1 MYDYAIY
8 IGRFQ
13 PFHNAHLAS
22 VRFALQKAQRLVIVV
37 GSDKTARNIKNP
49 WTAAERIAMI
59 SACLNDEELSRIS
72 FVTARDYVYNNNLWI
87 TSVQQ
92 LIREK
97 TEGSK
102 KVALVGFKKD
112 DSSFYLKLFK
122 EWAFLETGVNMPK
135 MDATA
140 VRECMFRQ
148 DVLTTQSLVPMP
160 VYNMLL
166 NYMGTDEYKRLHEE
180 FHHIEDYRAQWVGA
194 PFPPTFNTVDAV
206 VICSG
211 HVLVVR
217 RRGAPGKGLMALPG
231 GFLNAKEEIVDACL
245 RELKEETS
253 IKISPEKLKE
263 KIIREHV
270 FGSPGRSLRGRTI
283 THAFCFDLGHCDL
296 PKVKGDDD
304 AEKAWWVPLSEVHA
318 LSDQFFEDH
327 WHMIQFF
334 TSRF

>member
-22 VRFALQKAQRLVIVV
+22 VRFALQKAAQLIIVI

-49 WTAAERIAMI
+49 WTSAERIAMI
-59 SACLNDEELSRIS
+59 SACLTDEELSKVQ

-92 LIREK
+92 LIRERTK
-97 TEGSK
+97 GSK
-102 KVALVGFKKD
+102 NVALVGFKKD

-122 EWAFLETGVNMPK
+122 EWTFLETGVDMPRL
-135 MDATA
+135 DATRA
-140 VRECMFRQ
+140 RECIFRQ
-148 DVLTTQSLVPMP
+148 DTLTLNTMLPTA
-160 VYNMLL
+160 VYNMML
-166 NYMGTDEYKRLHEE
+166 NYMGTDEFKRLHEE
-180 FHHIEDYRAQWVGA
+180 FHHIEDYRAAWKDA
-194 PFPPTFNTVDAV
+194 PFPPTFVTVDAI

-231 GFLNAKEEIVDACL
+231 GFLNQKEEIVDGML
-245 RELKEETS
+245 RELEEET
-253 IKISPEKLKE
+253 KIDVSAKKLQAA
-263 KIIREHV
+263 IVQEHV
-270 FGSPGRSLRGRTI
+270 FSHPGRSLRGRTI
-283 THAFCFDLGHCDL
+283 THAYCIDLGHRDL
-296 PKVKGDDD
+296 PKVKGSDD
-304 AEKAWWVPLSEVHA
+304 AEKAWWVPLSEVHT